1 MRKIIT
7 SERGIWEMA
16 EIIKFATAGTD
27 EKSDAVI
34 TIAPSDNGLQLDV
47 KSVVMNQFG
56 SAIEA
61 SVREVLQ
68 DMGVVNAIVT
78 VADRGALDCVLRA
91 RVETAVLR
99 GKGEV

>member
-1 MRKIIT
+1 
-7 SERGIWEMA
+7 MA

-34 TIAPSDNGLQLDV
+34 TIEPNDNGLVLEI

-56 SAIEA
+56 PAIEA
-61 SVREVLQ
+61 SVRDVLAE
-68 DMGVVNAIVT
+68 MGVQNAIVR

-91 RVETAVLR
+91 RVETAALR
-99 GKGEV
+99 GMEG

>member
-1 MRKIIT
+1 
-7 SERGIWEMA
+7 MA
-16 EIIKFATAGTD
+16 EIIKLAAAGTD

-34 TIAPSDNGLQLDV
+34 TIEPNENGLDLEI
-47 KSVVMNQFG
+47 KSVVFNQFG
-56 SAIEA
+56 PAIEA

-68 DMGVVNAIVT
+68 DLGVQNAKVT

-99 GKGEV
+99 GKE

>member
-1 MRKIIT
+1 
-7 SERGIWEMA
+7 MA
-16 EIIKFATAGTD
+16 DIIKIATAGTD

-34 TIAPSDNGLQLDV
+34 TIEPNENGLVLEI

-56 SAIEA
+56 PAIEA
-61 SVREVLQ
+61 SVREVLEE
-68 DMGVVNAIVT
+68 MGVQNAIVR

-99 GKGEV
+99 GMEG

>member
-1 MRKIIT
+1 
-7 SERGIWEMA
+7 MA

-34 TIAPSDNGLQLDV
+34 TVEPCEQGLQLEI

-56 SAIEA
+56 LAIEA

-68 DMGVVNAIVT
+68 EMGVENAKVT

-99 GKGEV
+99 GKE

>member
-1 MRKIIT
+1 
-7 SERGIWEMA
+7 MA

-34 TIAPSDNGLQLDV
+34 TIEPCEAGLELEI
-47 KSVVMNQFG
+47 KSVVYNQFG
-56 SAIEA
+56 TSIEA
-61 SVREVLQ
+61 SVREVLK
-68 DMGVVNAIVT
+68 DMGVEKAKVT

-99 GKGEV
+99 GKE

>member
-1 MRKIIT
+1 
-7 SERGIWEMA
+7 MA

-34 TIAPSDNGLQLDV
+34 TIEPNENGLELEI

-61 SVREVLQ
+61 SVREVLTE
-68 DMGVVNAIVT
+68 MGVQNAIVR

-99 GKGEV
+99 GMEEK

>member
-1 MRKIIT
+1 
-7 SERGIWEMA
+7 MA
-16 EIIKFATAGTD
+16 EIIKLATAGTD

-34 TIAPSDNGLQLDV
+34 TIAPSDNGLQLEI

-56 SAIEA
+56 PAIEA
-61 SVREVLQ
+61 SVREVLA
-68 DMGVVNAIVT
+68 DMGVTNATVT

>member
-1 MRKIIT
+1 
-7 SERGIWEMA
+7 MA
-16 EIIKFATAGTD
+16 EIIKLATAGTD

-34 TIAPSDNGLQLDV
+34 TVEPNEGGLVLEI

-56 SAIEA
+56 PAIEA

-68 DMGVVNAIVT
+68 EMGVENAIVR

-99 GKGEV
+99 GMEG

>member
-1 MRKIIT
+1 
-7 SERGIWEMA
+7 
-16 EIIKFATAGTD
+16 
-27 EKSDAVI
+27 
-34 TIAPSDNGLQLDV
+34 
-47 KSVVMNQFG
+47 MNQFG
-56 SAIEA
+56 PAIEA

-68 DMGVVNAIVT
+68 DMGVVNATVT

>member
-1 MRKIIT
+1 
-7 SERGIWEMA
+7 MA
-16 EIIKFATAGTD
+16 EIIKTAVAGTD
-27 EKSDAVI
+27 EKSDAVV
-34 TIAPSDNGLQLDV
+34 TVEPCKSGLQLQI

-56 SAIEA
+56 AAIEA

-68 DMGVVNAIVT
+68 DMGVENAIVY

-99 GKGEV
+99 GMEG

>member
-1 MRKIIT
+1 
-7 SERGIWEMA
+7 MA
-16 EIIKFATAGTD
+16 EIIKLATAGTD

-34 TIAPSDNGLQLDV
+34 TIAPSDNGLQLEI

-56 SAIEA
+56 PAIEA

-68 DMGVVNAIVT
+68 DMGVVNATVT

>member
-1 MRKIIT
+1 
-7 SERGIWEMA
+7 MA
-16 EIIKFATAGTD
+16 EIIKAAVAGTD

-34 TIAPSDNGLQLDV
+34 TIEPCENGLQLEV

-56 SAIEA
+56 PAIEA

-68 DMGVVNAIVT
+68 DMGVVNAKVT